1 MILSYLKPWSKL
13 PVSYRVR
20 PSPSEWYP
28 SLSLYLKPQQHC
40 SSPSTPSPIYPQP
53 LWAPSC
59 SPQTHSFRSQGPHAI
74 LCPAYGSLL
83 QAALV
88 SSVSPPTHLC
98 LSLFKLIISFALNF
112 LCTLHIH
119 FESTLSWY
127 WDDLIDRK
135 QRAWFYS
142 LDSDWRCDLSK
153 LLTVTE
159 PVSAVSG
166 YCECSQ

>member
-1 MILSYLKPWSKL
+1 MSVGFPRSIALISWLSTLLFCSPSNLLSTPLNPQLTSSGNRWFYLIMILSCLKPWSKL

-40 SSPSTPSPIYPQP
+40 SSPSTPSPVCPQP

-59 SPQTHSFRSQGPHAI
+59 SLQTPLHSFRSQGPQAI

-88 SSVSPPTHLC
+88 SSVSPPTPLC
-98 LSLFKLIISFALNF
+98 LSLIKLIISFALDF
-112 LCTLHIH
+112 LRTLHIH
-119 FESTLSWY
+119 F
-127 WDDLIDRK
+127 
-135 QRAWFYS
+135 
-142 LDSDWRCDLSK
+142 
-153 LLTVTE
+153 
-159 PVSAVSG
+159 
-166 YCECSQ
+166 